1 MSEEERSENEKDRK
15 EGKKESGPAYLEKTL
30 QTKLAEEHQLLGQ
43 DLSSQ
48 ERDIIDCFD
57 KPRLILQRIYI
68 IYNQSRQA
76 MGVTILK
83 EPEIRELLQSLA
95 DKKYIRIEKFE
106 YNGEEKEA
114 FILTDKGKQ
123 LLR

>member
-1 MSEEERSENEKDRK
+1 MSDEKNV
-15 EGKKESGPAYLEKTL
+15 EPKKESKAQQESGPGFLEKTL
-30 QTKLAEEHQLLGQ
+30 QTRLAEEHQLLGQ
-43 DLSSQ
+43 DLSSE

-57 KPRLILQRIYI
+57 KPRLLLQRIYI

-76 MGVTILK
+76 MGVKLLNETQ
-83 EPEIRELLQSLA
+83 IREKLQSLA
-95 DKKYIRIEKFE
+95 EKEYIEIQKFE

-114 FILTDKGKQ
+114 FILLDKGKQ